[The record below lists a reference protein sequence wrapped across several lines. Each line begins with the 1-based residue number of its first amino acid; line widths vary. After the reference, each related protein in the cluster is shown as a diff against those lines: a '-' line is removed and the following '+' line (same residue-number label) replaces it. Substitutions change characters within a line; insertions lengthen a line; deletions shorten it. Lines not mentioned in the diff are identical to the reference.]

1 MSGLSGQ
8 AEITITKPDGR
19 QIKQV
24 IKNNI
29 VDNVY
34 NELRGQIVSSGDD
47 YISGGLI
54 PTRIKITLNTGAV
67 YLAPSSNVSDG
78 GISLGTN
85 VYAEYSILTA
95 PTGATFDTGG
105 GPIDGYV
112 SRVDLM
118 AENGTTIVA
127 TADTSNNTFTP
138 TSTGIAT
145 DDVIDDND
153 TVSCTYRIQF
163 QGYTDSSQE
172 YVHRLLR
179 TIQGTAQNITMS
191 IYRLTD
197 DDGDQLKTGEL
208 SVAGLT
214 TDDGTNAYTILGTVI
229 TAKVPDTPVNLEILT
244 SDSIRIMN
252 KDLLTGLGNDT
263 DLETF
268 SDGDTVIVPFEFT
281 LTQLITAVT

>member
-29 VDNVY
+29 VDDVY
-34 NELRGQIVSSGDD
+34 DELRGQIVSSGDD
-47 YISGGLI
+47 YASEGLI
-54 PTRIKITLNTGAV
+54 PTRIKITLSSGGV
-67 YLAPSSNVSDG
+67 YLAPSSNVSEG

-85 VYAEYSILTA
+85 VYAEYSIQTA
-95 PTGATFDTGG
+95 PTGAAFTGI
-105 GPIDGYV
+105 IDGYV

-118 AENGTTIVA
+118 AENGSTIVA
-127 TADTSNNTFTP
+127 TADTANNTFTP

-163 QGYTDSSQE
+163 QGYADSSQE

-179 TIQGTAQNITMS
+179 TIQGATQNITMS

-197 DDGDQLKTGEL
+197 DDGGQLKTGEL
-208 SVAGLT
+208 SVAGLAT
-214 TDDGTNAYTILGTVI
+214 ADGTNAYTVLGTVI
-229 TAKVPDTPVNLEILT
+229 TTVVPDTPVNLEILT
-244 SDSIRIMN
+244 SDSVRIMN
-252 KDLLTGLGNDT
+252 KALLTGLGNDT
-263 DLETF
+263 DLATF
-268 SDGDTVIVPFEFT
+268 DDGDTVIVPFEFT